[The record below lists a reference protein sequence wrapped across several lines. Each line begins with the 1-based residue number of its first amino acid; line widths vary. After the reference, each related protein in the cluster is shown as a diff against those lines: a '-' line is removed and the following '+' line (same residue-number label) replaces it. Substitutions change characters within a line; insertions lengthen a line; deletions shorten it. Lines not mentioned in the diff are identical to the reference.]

1 MAIQT
6 YVVLV
11 VGFTVVVADV
21 PLVTLPA
28 RVMLVALVAWQ
39 LSTTGLPGEGD
50 GLGVAVNDVISPP
63 PSR

>member
-28 RVMLVALVAWQ
+28 RVMLVAFVAGQ
-39 LSTTGLPGEGD
+39 ARTTGVPAAGDDSGLP
-50 GLGVAVNDVISPP
+50 
-63 PSR
+63 